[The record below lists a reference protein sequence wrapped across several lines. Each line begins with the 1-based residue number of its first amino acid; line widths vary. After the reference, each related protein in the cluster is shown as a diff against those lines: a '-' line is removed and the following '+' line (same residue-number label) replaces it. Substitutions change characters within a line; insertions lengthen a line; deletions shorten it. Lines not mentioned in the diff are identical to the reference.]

1 MKTAT
6 MTLTEHEAQVLA
18 TLIDTSVRAA
28 GIQIVESAAL
38 VLGKINGLEWVEP
51 APEPEAKPAAK
62 AKPVA

>member
-38 VLGKINGLEWVEP
+38 VLAKINGLEWVEP
-51 APEPEAKPAAK
+51 EAEPTAP
-62 AKPVA
+62 